1 MPDFPVCALSH
12 SIDPS
17 ITGLILGPY
26 GYIDGI
32 IPKFV
37 SGKQTEIYTYYLRI
51 FFFFCQPCAI
61 QMQNTV
67 TSTTLEL

>member
-1 MPDFPVCALSH
+1 MSDFPVFALFH

-37 SGKQTEIYTYYLRI
+37 SGKQAEIYAFYL
-51 FFFFCQPCAI
+51 
-61 QMQNTV
+61 
-67 TSTTLEL
+67 